1 MNFKNAKIYTSRFR
15 FESGAFSVEN
25 GRFVNVLGP
34 AAEDAI
40 DLEGAYVIPG
50 LIDVHTHGN
59 SGYDFCDGSD
69 EGMVLLLMPP
79 LL

>member
-40 DLEGAYVIPG
+40 DLEEAMAVFYGCT
-50 LIDVHTHGN
+50 LTH
-59 SGYDFCDGSD
+59 SADGVF
-69 EGMVLLLMPP
+69 ELN
-79 LL
+79 